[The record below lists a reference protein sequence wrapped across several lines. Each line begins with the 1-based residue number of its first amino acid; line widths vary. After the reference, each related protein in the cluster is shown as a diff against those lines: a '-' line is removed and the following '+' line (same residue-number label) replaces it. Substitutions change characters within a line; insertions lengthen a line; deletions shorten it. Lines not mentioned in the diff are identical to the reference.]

1 VLTSKT
7 VPARVAITTPFAD
20 VVEAVVFILDQRP
33 RGFLQMHHYNF
44 WSSLK

>member
-1 VLTSKT
+1 
-7 VPARVAITTPFAD
+7 
-20 VVEAVVFILDQRP
+20 VVFILDQRP